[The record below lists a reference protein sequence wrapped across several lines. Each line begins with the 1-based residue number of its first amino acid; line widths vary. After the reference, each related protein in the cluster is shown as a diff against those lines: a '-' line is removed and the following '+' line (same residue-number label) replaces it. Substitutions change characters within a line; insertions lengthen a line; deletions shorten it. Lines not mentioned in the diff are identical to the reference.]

1 MAKIKGW
8 KRYGRARLKS
18 ARMTKIC
25 PNGKNEIAQTTNMC
39 DSDNQD
45 IFYDKESVPIG
56 FFSLILYDEIRKEN
70 WKCI

>member
-1 MAKIKGW
+1 
-8 KRYGRARLKS
+8 
-18 ARMTKIC
+18 
-25 PNGKNEIAQTTNMC
+25 MC